1 VTVTKVPQSTG
12 ETKQQQ
18 VLALA
23 EVVWV
28 VMNSSKS
35 TGYDRNS
42 MVCGLTAQS
51 AVTAMAMVGGN
62 SQSAATKA
70 EKQQQSTASGK
81 KEAVTAVGQ

>member
-35 TGYDRNS
+35 PGYDRNS

-51 AVTAMAMVGGN
+51 AVIATAMVGGN